1 MIFQPGEQKTLAAET
16 RFEGIGIHTGA
27 GCSVRVMP
35 AESGTGIVFRQG
47 TVAIRACPAN
57 VVDTSRGTTLGVNGA
72 RVVCVEH
79 LLSALAG
86 SGIDNAECEIEGPE
100 LPALD
105 GSANEYVERFLEKG
119 AVDQGAERTVYSI
132 EDIDCVSRGQSV
144 LVGSAGS
151 EFELGYLLRYDHP
164 LIGMS
169 YGHFCG
175 DTAEFRAEIAPARTF
190 GLWSEAEELRSHGL
204 ALGAS
209 EDNALIV
216 YDHEVRPELR
226 YPDEF
231 VRHKLLDMLGD
242 LALTGGAISGT
253 LFGVATGHW
262 ANVEMARRI
271 RKE

>member
-1 MIFQPGEQKTLAAET
+1 MIFSPGEQATLAEES

-27 GCSVRVMP
+27 ACSVRVMP
-35 AESGTGIVFRQG
+35 AERSSGIVFRRDG
-47 TVAIRACPAN
+47 VRIRACPSN
-57 VVDTSRGTTLGVNGA
+57 VVDTSRGTTLGLNGT

-105 GSANEYVERFLEKG
+105 GSANAYVERFLSRPVVG
-119 AVDQGAERTVYSI
+119 QGGERPVYSI
-132 EDIDCVSRGQSV
+132 KGMNCVSRGQSV
-144 LVGSAGS
+144 LVGSAGGD
-151 EFELGYLLRYDHP
+151 FELRYLLRYDHP
-164 LIGMS
+164 LIGLS
-169 YGHFCG
+169 YGQFSG
-175 DTAEFRAEIAPARTF
+175 TTADFTAQIAPARTF
-190 GLWSEAEELRSHGL
+190 GLWSEAEKLRSHGL

-216 YDHEVRPELR
+216 YDDEVRPDLR

-242 LALTGGAISGT
+242 LALTGGAISGA